1 MGLFKPWLQE
11 PHHQGHDW
19 IVCKELF
26 GGLDQNMSLDF
37 PLIAFGLC
45 LGAVCGFFNA
55 AASGGSAVML
65 PSLLAIGVPADVA
78 NATAR
83 LPILLGST
91 TALWSFERAKL
102 IPWQLVLQLSIVFL
116 PFSLLGAEI
125 ATTLSTSISL
135 LLIRISVLIAL
146 AFLLIRPQKLLK
158 TQPDDGHKANI
169 QIPLSLWLLTAMCGF
184 WAGLIIVDAAIFLLL
199 SLVMA
204 GGMSLRQAVPIK
216 NAMIFLF
223 SISTFFV
230 FARSG
235 KVEWQLSIPM
245 VLGSIFGSLIGA
257 RLVMSRY
264 ANEWVFRCLILIVVI
279 ETVQLFL

>member
-1 MGLFKPWLQE
+1 
-11 PHHQGHDW
+11 
-19 IVCKELF
+19 
-26 GGLDQNMSLDF
+26 MSLDF
-37 PLIAFGLC
+37 PLIAFGLL

-55 AASGGSAVML
+55 AASGGSAVMF
-65 PSLLAIGVPADVA
+65 PALLAIGMPADVA

-125 ATTLSTSISL
+125 ATVMNTSISL

-146 AFLLIRPQKLLK
+146 AFLLVRPQQLLK
-158 TQPDDGHKANI
+158 NRSDDCHKAHI
-169 QIPLSLWLLTAMCGF
+169 QTPLPLWLLTAFCGF

-199 SLVMA
+199 SLVLV
-204 GGMSLRQAVPIK
+204 GGISLRQAVPVK
-216 NAMIFLF
+216 TGMVFLF
-223 SISTFFV
+223 SISTFLI

-235 KVEWQLSIPM
+235 KVEWQIGIPM
-245 VLGSIFGSLIGA
+245 VIGSIFGSLIGA
-257 RLVMSRY
+257 RLVMSQH
-264 ANEWVFRCLILIVVI
+264 ANQWVYRCLILIVLI
-279 ETVQLFL
+279 ETVRLFL